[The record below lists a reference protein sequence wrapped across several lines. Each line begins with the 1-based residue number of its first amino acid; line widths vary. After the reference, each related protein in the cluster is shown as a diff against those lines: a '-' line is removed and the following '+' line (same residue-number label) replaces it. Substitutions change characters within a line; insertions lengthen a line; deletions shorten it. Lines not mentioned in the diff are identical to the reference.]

1 MKIEFKVVS
10 KYPNSNVIKGTI
22 FNKKSKTI
30 NTLLVDGT
38 ILPRK
43 PYDVEERDGSVYNHT
58 LKMREPNPKQE
69 GTHIYTE
76 TFTFY
81 TDADADKIQDGH
93 LKQKNTFTAKF
104 YEFLKMHD
112 HVIVRNDQG
121 EDVNTNNIHSAF
133 ELIDI
138 TVQNAKEAE
147 KHKLIIEAGDIIK
160 NVYDSDKKAFRD
172 FCYAYGIPMV
182 QLYTDEILFN
192 MVMQKIHTNPHFF
205 FEIYNNKQRDI
216 ITLIELGLNKDIGT
230 ESAPKKA
237 LTINGN
243 SYYMEG
249 DLLAVGKQELLEVLM
264 TDVARR
270 RILETLV
277 GYTVTTHKS
286 LDSKEEQEYIP
297 FAEETKKEMRISALE
312 ESKFQASIRGKFSKL
327 SKIKTKEDFEA
338 SLQEV
343 KEFILSKPEFMHS
356 WGLNELK
363 SYIERH
369 HFAEKFKNVKILEDN
384 LNKLGETPKFES

>member
-81 TDADADKIQDGH
+81 TDADADRIQDSY

-264 TDVARR
+264 TDVADR
-270 RILETLV
+270 
-277 GYTVTTHKS
+277 KS
-286 LDSKEEQEYIP
+286 
-297 FAEETKKEMRISALE
+297 
-312 ESKFQASIRGKFSKL
+312 
-327 SKIKTKEDFEA
+327 
-338 SLQEV
+338 V
-343 KEFILSKPEFMHS
+343 
-356 WGLNELK
+356 
-363 SYIERH
+363 
-369 HFAEKFKNVKILEDN
+369 V
-384 LNKLGETPKFES
+384 

>member
-22 FNKKSKTI
+22 FNKKSRTI
-30 NTLLVDGT
+30 NTLLTDGT
-38 ILPRK
+38 ILHRK

-76 TFTFY
+76 TFSFL
-81 TDADADKIQDGH
+81 TDADADRIQDGDA
-93 LKQKNTFTAKF
+93 KVKNAFVAQF
-104 YEFLKMHD
+104 YKFLKMHD
-112 HVIVRNDQG
+112 HIIVRDINGVDLNQ
-121 EDVNTNNIHSAF
+121 NNIHSAF

-138 TVQNAKEAE
+138 TARNENEAKKNKA
-147 KHKLIIEAGDIIK
+147 IIDAGNIIK
-160 NVYDSDKKAFRD
+160 DLYDTDKKAFKD

-182 QLYTDEILFN
+182 QLYTDEILYN
-192 MVMQKIHTNPHFF
+192 MVMEKIRTNPDFF

-230 ESAPKKA
+230 EAAPKKA

-249 DLLAVGKQELLEVLM
+249 DLLAVGKQELLETLM
-264 TDVARR
+264 TDITRR

-277 GYTVTTHKS
+277 GYNVTTHKS
-286 LDSKEEQEYIP
+286 LESKEEGEYIP
-297 FAEETKKEMRISALE
+297 FAENTKKEMRINALE

-327 SKIKTKEDFEA
+327 SKVETKEEFEVKV
-338 SLQEV
+338 QEV

-363 SYIERH
+363 AYLERH
-369 HFAEKFKNVKILEDN
+369 HYYEKFKGAKILEDN
-384 LNKLGETPKFES
+384 LTKLGESPKFES